1 MKIYIVSLS
10 SINATEEGLTS
21 LFGSLPTRCLVL
33 LEDIDTAGLTHTREE
48 TEAAPTPAPGT
59 DSSAPPPLPSS
70 TNSNSGSTSRL
81 SLSGLL
87 NILDGVASQEGR
99 LLIMTT
105 NHVEKLDKALIR
117 PGRVDMIVP
126 FSLADKTMSES
137 IFRAIYAPFESEFTS
152 NELAIKSKDGTS
164 TPKRAEPT
172 EEAKERW
179 ARQHAEISERIEGL
193 SAHFS
198 AKIPEHEFSPA
209 EIQGLLLRHKRS
221 PEEAIEAADA
231 WVTQTRKDKKE
242 KEIQEAEK
250 RRKEQEEEEK
260 NKLKAEEEKKKSE
273 EDEKAK
279 TDEASDKKESTE
291 TKSANDTPIQS
302 LSAGKEAGKDEVKPE
317 AVETAEAAGTVKE
330 DKKNTTSDSEYERV

>member
-48 TEAAPTPAPGT
+48 PDATPTPAPST
-59 DSSAPPPLPSS
+59 DSSAPPPPSS
-70 TNSNSGSTSRL
+70 SSTSGSTGRL

-105 NHVEKLDKALIR
+105 NHIEKLDKALIR

-137 IFRAIYAPFESEFTS
+137 IFRAIYAPFESEFAST
-152 NELAIKSKDGTS
+152 ELAIKAKDGS
-164 TPKRAEPT
+164 ITPKRAEPS

-179 ARQHAEISERIEGL
+179 ARHHAEISERIEDL
-193 SAHFS
+193 STHFS

-221 PEEAIEAADA
+221 PEAAIEAAEA
-231 WVTQTRKDKKE
+231 WVIQTRKDKKE

-250 RRKEQEEEEK
+250 RRKEREEEEK

-273 EDEKAK
+273 EEKAK
-279 TDEASDKKESTE
+279 TEASDKKESTE
-291 TKSANDTPIQS
+291 TKSADDTPKQS
-302 LSAGKEAGKDEVKPE
+302 LSAGEAGKDEVKPE
-317 AVETAEAAGTVKE
+317 AVETAEAEGTVKE
-330 DKKNTTSDSEYERV
+330 EKKNTTSDSEYERV